1 MYAVD
6 IWYATS
12 HFSEMDETNSE
23 RVITP
28 MPPSLV
34 RAIDD
39 YRFSRRVP
47 SRAEA
52 IRRLIERGLTAEQ
65 QQPSADPPIPERST

>member
-1 MYAVD
+1 M
-6 IWYATS
+6 S
-12 HFSEMDETNSE
+12 NSNETNSE
-23 RVITP
+23 RIITP

-39 YRFSRRVP
+39 FRYEKRAP

-52 IRRLIERGLTAEQ
+52 IRRLIEIGLLAARSGATAETGGED
-65 QQPSADPPIPERST
+65 AKKE